1 VSIRSN
7 WQLILLATA
16 AMALTGCSEKDEHM
30 ADKPVEEI
38 YNQAMDYY
46 EEGKYE
52 RAAKTFA
59 EVERQ
64 HPYSNWAVKS
74 QLMSAYSYYESK
86 RYDDAIEGFNVFIQ
100 LHPGHPDVAYA
111 YYMLGLCYYEQV
123 AMVERDQKSTELAF
137 KSFSEVL
144 TRFPNS
150 PYAKDAKLKIDL
162 LHTHLA
168 GKEMEIGRFYLKKH
182 AYLPALNRF
191 KVVIEHYQTTSH
203 APEALHRAVECY
215 LALGI
220 LDQAQ
225 AMAAILGH
233 NYPGSQWYA
242 DSYALIQPQQQL
254 VLLLGELTWYLHA
267 YLRRD

>member
-1 VSIRSN
+1 MIG
-7 WQLILLATA
+7 LA
-16 AMALTGCSEKDEHM
+16 GCSSDKDEIM

-38 YNQAMDYY
+38 YNIAMDHY
-46 EEGKYE
+46 EQGRYE

-64 HPYSNWAVKS
+64 HPYSNWAVKA
-74 QLMSAYSYYESK
+74 QLMSAYAYYESK

-123 AMVERDQKSTELAF
+123 AMVERDQKATELSL

-144 TRFPNS
+144 TRFPGS
-150 PYAKDAKLKIDL
+150 PYAKDAKLKINL
-162 LHTHLA
+162 LYTHLA
-168 GKEMEIGRFYLKKH
+168 GKEMEIGRFYLKRH
-182 AYLPALNRF
+182 SYLPALNRF
-191 KVVIEHYQTTSH
+191 KMVIEQYQTT
-203 APEALHRAVECY
+203 AQVPEALHRAVECY

-242 DSYALIQPQQQL
+242 DSYALIQAALPQGHDQKPIKS
-254 VLLLGELTWYLHA
+254 EKKEIPAPTDA
-267 YLRRD
+267 EPTAE